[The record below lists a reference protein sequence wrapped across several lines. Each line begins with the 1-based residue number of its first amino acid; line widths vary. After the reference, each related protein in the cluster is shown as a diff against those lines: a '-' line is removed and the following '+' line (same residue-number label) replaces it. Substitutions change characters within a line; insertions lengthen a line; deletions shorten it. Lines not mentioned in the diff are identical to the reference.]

1 MFEDLGLDGWT
12 PVGASLVAGLVIGVL
27 FGVLAQRSRFCLRRG
42 LVGQGAE
49 RSSALGVWLLALG
62 VAVLLMQAAALFEW
76 VSFADHR
83 FVASSLPAGAI
94 VVGGLLFGF
103 GMVLTRGCASRL
115 TVLAGQGNLR
125 AWISILIFAVVAH
138 ATLKGVLAPA
148 RTWISSFSVETG
160 GWSLASLPGGGM
172 AVAVVLALVL
182 LAVAVRSGARWSD
195 LVMAALIGVI
205 AAVGWV
211 VTGYVLFDEFDPITF
226 ESLAFTSSASETLF
240 WSVAGTAFAPAFG
253 VGIFGGT
260 LLGSFLAAS
269 ASGEFRVEG
278 FDGETPVGRYI
289 AGASLMGVGG
299 VLAGGCTIGAGLS
312 GIGTLGVA
320 PVLALLSI
328 VAGARIADATLDR
341 AGHGRMVPAE

>member
-12 PVGASLVAGLVIGVL
+12 PVGASLVAGLAIGVL
-27 FGVLAQRSRFCLRRG
+27 FGALAQRSRFCLRRG

-62 VAVLLMQAAALFEW
+62 VAVLLMQAAALFGW
-76 VSFADHR
+76 VSFAEHR
-83 FVASSLPAGAI
+83 FLASSLPAGAI
-94 VVGGLLFGF
+94 VVGGLLFGS

-138 ATLKGVLAPA
+138 ATMKGALAPA
-148 RTWISSFSVETG
+148 RTWLSSFSVETG
-160 GWSLASLPGGGM
+160 GWSLAALPGGGI
-172 AVAVVLALVL
+172 AVAVVIAVGLLFVAL
-182 LAVAVRSGARWSD
+182 RSGARVSD
-195 LVMAALIGVI
+195 LVFAGLIGML

-211 VTGYVLFDEFDPITF
+211 VTGYVLHDEFDPITF

-240 WSVAGTAFAPAFG
+240 WSVAGTAVAPVFG

-260 LLGSFLAAS
+260 LIGSFLAANL
-269 ASGEFRVEG
+269 AGEFHVEG

-289 AGASLMGVGG
+289 AGASMMGVGG

-320 PVLALLSI
+320 PVLTLLAI

-341 AGHGRMVPAE
+341 AGHGGMVPAE